1 MKDSTEINK
10 TGNGQAIGK
19 GQQNRSLSTVIKL
32 INTEIGFSLLKV
44 KEEAGVQIFKVIKDN
59 QGMW

>member
-1 MKDSTEINK
+1 MKDSTAINK

-19 GQQNRSLSTVIKL
+19 SQQNQSLSTVIKL
-32 INTEIGFSLLKV
+32 MNIEIGFSLLKV

-59 QGMW
+59 KGIW